1 MEITLEQLNSLDKSQ
16 YVLLDM
22 RSSSDRAYGFIP
34 GSIAVNAD
42 ELIKNPPAFD
52 KKAVI
57 YCAHGVFS
65 VDVAEALCEQA
76 SIPFSQSASAWT
88 LPKRFAKRE

>member
-65 VDVAEALCEQA
+65 LDVAEALC
-76 SIPFSQSASAWT
+76 
-88 LPKRFAKRE
+88 

>member
-42 ELIKNPPAFD
+42 ELIKKPPAFG

-65 VDVAEALCEQA
+65 V
-76 SIPFSQSASAWT
+76 T
-88 LPKRFAKRE
+88 LPKRFAKRG